1 MESRA
6 GFRNILVLIA
16 CCSVACSFGAIDRE
30 NKTHAGPSSNV
41 EINRGSFPASFI
53 FGVASSAYQCE
64 GAAEADGKG
73 LSNWDIFTRVY
84 PEKISD
90 RSSGDVADQ
99 FYYNY
104 KKDIALLKA
113 IGLDSFRFSISW
125 SRIAPY
131 GKISKRVNHK
141 GVEFYNNL
149 IDGLLENGIKPFVTL
164 LHWDVPQALEEE
176 YGGFLSP
183 MITNDFVEY
192 TNFCFREF
200 GDRVKHWITIN
211 EPNFFSMYGYDLG
224 DAAPGRCSDYV
235 GNCTAGNSATEPY
248 IALHNMLLS
257 HATAVKSYRENYQTE
272 QNGEIGISIQTF
284 WMTPKYE
291 TETSRKAASRA
302 LDFYFGWAAHPVT
315 YGDYPETMRRYVGS
329 RLPKFTAAQSDMVK
343 GSLDFM
349 AINYY
354 TARYVDESS
363 SSSASLNL
371 SYSTD
376 CHCNITTEKDGV
388 PIGQPTDQAWEY
400 IYPEGI
406 REFALY
412 VKTNYNDPPIYVTE
426 NGMAE
431 ANNESLPLED
441 ALRDGLKISFFQLHL
456 SYLLKAMKEGA
467 NVKGYFAWTFLDD
480 FEWDEGYTFRFGLT
494 FVDYKDGL
502 KRYLKD
508 SALWFKSFLSSHNGS
523 VSHGPSSSMHSDA

>member
-1 MESRA
+1 
-6 GFRNILVLIA
+6 
-16 CCSVACSFGAIDRE
+16 
-30 NKTHAGPSSNV
+30 
-41 EINRGSFPASFI
+41 
-53 FGVASSAYQCE
+53 
-64 GAAEADGKG
+64 
-73 LSNWDIFTRVY
+73 
-84 PEKISD
+84 
-90 RSSGDVADQ
+90 
-99 FYYNY
+99 
-104 KKDIALLKA
+104 
-113 IGLDSFRFSISW
+113 
-125 SRIAPY
+125 
-131 GKISKRVNHK
+131 
-141 GVEFYNNL
+141 
-149 IDGLLENGIKPFVTL
+149 
-164 LHWDVPQALEEE
+164 
-176 YGGFLSP
+176 
-183 MITNDFVEY
+183 
-192 TNFCFREF
+192 
-200 GDRVKHWITIN
+200 
-211 EPNFFSMYGYDLG
+211 
-224 DAAPGRCSDYV
+224 
-235 GNCTAGNSATEPY
+235 
-248 IALHNMLLS
+248 
-257 HATAVKSYRENYQTE
+257 
-272 QNGEIGISIQTF
+272 
-284 WMTPKYE
+284 MTPKYE

-371 SYSTD
+371 SYSSD

-388 PIGQPTDQAWEY
+388 PIGQPTAQDWEY

-412 VKTNYNDPPIYVTE
+412 VKTDYKDPPIYVTE

-480 FEWDEGYTFRFGLT
+480 FEWAEGYTFRFGLT

-523 VSHGPSSSMHSDA
+523 VSHGPSSSMHRDA

>member
-1 MESRA
+1 M
-6 GFRNILVLIA
+6 
-16 CCSVACSFGAIDRE
+16 
-30 NKTHAGPSSNV
+30 
-41 EINRGSFPASFI
+41 
-53 FGVASSAYQCE
+53 
-64 GAAEADGKG
+64 
-73 LSNWDIFTRVY
+73 
-84 PEKISD
+84 
-90 RSSGDVADQ
+90 
-99 FYYNY
+99 
-104 KKDIALLKA
+104 
-113 IGLDSFRFSISW
+113 
-125 SRIAPY
+125 
-131 GKISKRVNHK
+131 
-141 GVEFYNNL
+141 
-149 IDGLLENGIKPFVTL
+149 
-164 LHWDVPQALEEE
+164 
-176 YGGFLSP
+176 
-183 MITNDFVEY
+183 
-192 TNFCFREF
+192 
-200 GDRVKHWITIN
+200 
-211 EPNFFSMYGYDLG
+211 
-224 DAAPGRCSDYV
+224 
-235 GNCTAGNSATEPY
+235 
-248 IALHNMLLS
+248 
-257 HATAVKSYRENYQTE
+257 
-272 QNGEIGISIQTF
+272 
-284 WMTPKYE
+284 
-291 TETSRKAASRA
+291 
-302 LDFYFGWAAHPVT
+302 
-315 YGDYPETMRRYVGS
+315 GS

-363 SSSASLNL
+363 SSLASLNL